1 MGLKGPKL
9 AQKSTLD
16 KGALPVSRRVLR
28 QAKGRTRRYDLC
40 SVLRGNGGGGR
51 RLRSGNDA
59 CLLERTEVVECD
71 PQLVDLPILEM
82 EKVETL
88 EVRPLPARGDPEIVT
103 LVRSLVRPAG
113 GARSPSWGTMA
124 VRPQDGGVRPRWR

>member
-59 CLLERTEVVECD
+59 CLRERTEVVECD
-71 PQLVDLPILEM
+71 PQLSDLPILDVA
-82 EKVETL
+82 KVE
-88 EVRPLPARGDPEIVT
+88 PLDVDLLPTRGDPDVI
-103 LVRSLVRPAG
+103 A
-113 GARSPSWGTMA
+113 A
-124 VRPQDGGVRPRWR
+124 VRGVAVHTSGRVSQRQSAASNWHFAK